1 LSVEKKLNDSHSFTG
16 FYTPNSRGKN
26 SPNSAEVTELTS
38 ETYNSYWGYQD
49 GRKETLGKTI
59 EEPILMLNHYFKIND
74 HSNLNSCDG
83 SVRQNRQQQS

>member
-1 LSVEKKLNDSHSFTG
+1 MQMKAILKERLTMGILFFSVEKKLNDSHSLNFTG

-49 GRKETLGKTI
+49 GKKRNAK
-59 EEPILMLNHYFKIND
+59 
-74 HSNLNSCDG
+74 
-83 SVRQNRQQQS
+83 